1 MKNSPFQF
9 LAPYREKDKK
19 HFFGRESEAA
29 ALAFELEKHN
39 VVLLYGVEGAGKT
52 SLVACGLRNQ
62 IAQKAAL
69 NLMIR
74 GKRNMLE
81 SFVNALNKSLSK
93 PYEKEALAEVSI
105 ETLII
110 QLWKEQQKT
119 IYIIFDQF
127 EEMLVAENTTELGIF
142 FQKIAE
148 VLPLVS
154 NCKFLFILQE
164 AFLGKLSK
172 YEAILPALFRQRFYL
187 ASPTQNEF
195 LKIIT
200 QILYCEH
207 FNAFFKVEEAE
218 KIAQKISAKLEN
230 EREEGR
236 LGSMQMCLYALF
248 QKAREATIVG
258 ELPILNADL
267 VPKKIEITQLF
278 ADFLAEKMQI
288 FRQKYP
294 ETPSELPLKIFATL
308 VSTQNFSLAQ
318 KDRNIHKQLLKNT
331 EYSNITITEIR
342 TFLKEFSKNGILNES
357 WDDSNALYYEISHFY
372 LREKVRE
379 NLALRAWE
387 LQKASEIYAY
397 FLQGSEEEMLN
408 LEEIALIESQEKI
421 LAIPY
426 NLKQRIK
433 KTRKKNVEKEAKRM
447 SEADKKL
454 KISRGIW
461 QKTAILAAV
470 ILLFLG
476 WAVYL
481 QQKGSA
487 ALRQAKVEE
496 TQTKRVFGLLYFYKG
511 RFALAT
517 KGDKYGFIDKKGNTR
532 IEFEYDFAL
541 PFEEEIGFAKV
552 KYRLNQADE
561 ASPLADFLVDSLG
574 TKYRYTTDIQALTP
588 EITALDL
595 RNQHLAEI
603 PEIVF
608 TQKQLKILLLNHN
621 QLQNFSPKLAQLSS
635 LEILNVNHNQI
646 SLLENLQNLK
656 QLKSLEVAYNKVS
669 KLSNLE
675 GLEHLR
681 VLNVSNNQILKLE
694 NLENLKSLYSLD
706 VSNNRIRKKEGLE
719 NLKHLKEVEV
729 YGNVL
734 E

>member
-1 MKNSPFQF
+1 MKNFPFQF
-9 LAPYREKDKK
+9 LAPYSEKDKN

-29 ALAFELEKHN
+29 ALAFQLEKHN
-39 VVLLYGVEGAGKT
+39 VLLLYGVEGAGKT

-62 IAQKAAL
+62 IAQETAL
-69 NLMIR
+69 NLMIS
-74 GKRNMLE
+74 GKRNILE
-81 SFVNALNKSLSK
+81 SFVNALNQSLSK
-93 PYEKEALAEVSI
+93 PYEKEALAEISI

-110 QLWKEQQKT
+110 QLWKEQQKI
-119 IYIIFDQF
+119 IYVIFDQF
-127 EEMLVAENTTELGIF
+127 EANLIAENTEELSVF

-164 AFLGKLSK
+164 TFLGKLSK
-172 YEAILPALFRQRFYL
+172 YEVVLPALFLQRFYL
-187 ASPTQNEF
+187 ASPNQNE
-195 LKIIT
+195 LSKIIT
-200 QILYCEH
+200 QILYSEY
-207 FNAFFKVEEAE
+207 FNSFFKVEDAE
-218 KIAQKISAKLEN
+218 KIAQKISTKLEN

-248 QKAREATIVG
+248 QKAQETAIAG

-267 VPKKIEITQLF
+267 VSKKTEIAQLF
-278 ADFLAEKMQI
+278 AAFLAEKIQI
-288 FRQKYP
+288 FKQKYP
-294 ETPSELPLKIFATL
+294 ETSSELPLKILETL
-308 VSTQNFSLAQ
+308 VSAQNFSIPQ
-318 KDRNIHKQLLKNT
+318 KDRNIHKQLLKNA
-331 EYSNITITEIR
+331 EYSNSTITEVR
-342 TFLKEFSKNGILNES
+342 AFLKEFSENGILNAFWS
-357 WDDSNALYYEISHFY
+357 DSNSLSYEISHFY
-372 LREKVRE
+372 LREKVTE

-387 LQKASEIYAY
+387 LQKANEVYAH
-397 FLQGSEEEMLN
+397 FLQGSEDEMLN
-408 LEEIALIESQEKI
+408 LEEIALLESQEKT

-433 KTRKKNVEKEAKRM
+433 KTRKKNAEIEAKRL

-454 KISRGIW
+454 KFSRGIW
-461 QKTAILAAV
+461 QKTAVLAV
-470 ILLFLG
+470 IILLFLG

-487 ALRQAKVEE
+487 ALLQAQVEE
-496 TQTKRVFGLLYFYKG
+496 AQTKRVFSLLYFYKG

-541 PFEEEIGFAKV
+541 PFEEEIGLAKV
-552 KYRLNQADE
+552 KCRLNRADA
-561 ASPLADFLVDSLG
+561 ASPLVDFLVDSLG